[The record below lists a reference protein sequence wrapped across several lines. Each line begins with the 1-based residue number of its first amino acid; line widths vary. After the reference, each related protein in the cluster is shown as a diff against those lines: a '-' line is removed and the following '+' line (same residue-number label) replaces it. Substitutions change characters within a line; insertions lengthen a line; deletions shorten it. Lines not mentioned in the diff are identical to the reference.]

1 MKLTKHQEQ
10 IVDKIVD
17 GKVYD
22 ITTYLKEFDKAHKQK
37 YDIEEIRKVFEKLE
51 EDKCY
56 SFTEKDSYYY
66 TLLHDE
72 SGKIR
77 NRYRVTESLTY
88 MFNDYPLEEPVK
100 AKLNESVHKQVV
112 QFHGQ
117 KYIFDFKEEVLVA
130 DSFED
135 IKEFIALW
143 CYLKN
148 EALIFDVNKP
158 VRDEDIGLFFEIF
171 QQEITGDNN
180 PSWQRTTVIDS
191 VGEYVNYVESH
202 DVLVPYKN
210 INNYIDRV
218 WKLNQDNFNACEEF
232 INRKILSTGAL
243 NVYKQ
248 KNYQTVEELSVK
260 ANLRIAKIAVIIS
273 VISVLIGNILPL
285 FHKQDTD
292 YLDEISQKISVIE
305 EIIKENN
312 NSLQITDEIKE
323 IRNDLKGIKEQ
334 IVEIE
339 NMLPKAEETSES
351 GDEIDTDNANK

>member
-37 YDIEEIRKVFEKLE
+37 YDIEEIRKVFENLE
-51 EDKCY
+51 EDKRY

-66 TLLHDE
+66 TLVHDE

-88 MFNDYPLEEPVK
+88 IFNDYPLEEPVK

-171 QQEITGDNN
+171 QQEITKDNN
-180 PSWQRTTVIDS
+180 PTWQRTKVIDS
-191 VGEYVNYVESH
+191 VGEFVNDVESH

-218 WKLNQDNFNACEEF
+218 WKLNQENFNACEEF
-232 INRKILSTGAL
+232 IDRKILSTGVL
-243 NVYKQ
+243 KLYQQKKYK
-248 KNYQTVEELSVK
+248 TVEELSVK
-260 ANLRIAKIAVIIS
+260 ANLRIAIIAVIIS
-273 VISVLIGNILPL
+273 VISVLIGNIMP
-285 FHKQDTD
+285 FFQKQDTD
-292 YLDEISQKISVIE
+292 YLDEINQKISVME
-305 EIIKENN
+305 ELIKENN
-312 NSLQITDEIKE
+312 NSSEVTDKLDEIRSVCK
-323 IRNDLKGIKEQ
+323 ILKRR
-334 IVEIE
+334 
-339 NMLPKAEETSES
+339 
-351 GDEIDTDNANK
+351 

>member
-37 YDIEEIRKVFEKLE
+37 YDIEEIRKVFENLE

-56 SFTEKDSYYY
+56 SFTEKNSYYY
-66 TLLHDE
+66 TLVHDE

-100 AKLNESVHKQVV
+100 AKLNESVHKQAV
-112 QFHGQ
+112 QFHEQ
-117 KYIFDFKEEVLVA
+117 KYIFDFKEDVLVA

-148 EALIFDVNKP
+148 EALIFDVNKS

-191 VGEYVNYVESH
+191 VGEYVNDVESH

-218 WKLNQDNFNACEEF
+218 WKLNQENINACEEF
-232 INRKILSTGAL
+232 IDRKILSTGAL
-243 NVYKQ
+243 KLYQQKKYK
-248 KNYQTVEELSVK
+248 TVEELSVK
-260 ANLRIAKIAVIIS
+260 ANLRIAIIAVIIS
-273 VISVLIGNILPL
+273 VISVLIGNIMP
-285 FHKQDTD
+285 FFQKQDTD
-292 YLDEISQKISVIE
+292 YLDEINQKISVME
-305 EIIKENN
+305 ELIKENN
-312 NSLQITDEIKE
+312 NSSEVTDKLDEI
-323 IRNDLKGIKEQ
+323 RSDLQDIEEK
-334 IVEIE
+334 IVELK
-339 NMLPKAEETSES
+339 NMLPKPDEMSEA
-351 GDEIDTDNANK
+351 DEVQ

>member
-1 MKLTKHQEQ
+1 MKLTKHQER

-37 YDIEEIRKVFEKLE
+37 YDIEEIRKVFENLE
-51 EDKCY
+51 EDKRY

-66 TLLHDE
+66 TLVHDE

-88 MFNDYPLEEPVK
+88 IFNDYPLEEPVK

-117 KYIFDFKEEVLVA
+117 KYIFDFIEEVLVA

-171 QQEITGDNN
+171 QQEITKDNN
-180 PSWQRTTVIDS
+180 PTWQRTKVIDS
-191 VGEYVNYVESH
+191 VGEFVNDVESH

-218 WKLNQDNFNACEEF
+218 WKLNQENFNACEEF
-232 INRKILSTGAL
+232 IDRKILSTGVL
-243 NVYKQ
+243 KLYQQKKYK
-248 KNYQTVEELSVK
+248 TVEELSVK
-260 ANLRIAKIAVIIS
+260 ANLRIAIIAVIIS
-273 VISVLIGNILPL
+273 VISVLIGNIMP
-285 FHKQDTD
+285 FFQKQDTD
-292 YLDEISQKISVIE
+292 YLDEINQKISVME
-305 EIIKENN
+305 ELIKENN
-312 NSLQITDEIKE
+312 NSSEVTDKLDVIRSDLQDIEEK
-323 IRNDLKGIKEQ
+323 
-334 IVEIE
+334 IVELE
-339 NMLPKAEETSES
+339 NMLPKPDEMSEA
-351 GDEIDTDNANK
+351 DEVQ